1 MAQRRP
7 STLRTA
13 EPPAELPHAFAAIS
27 TPADHHARENE
38 FEQETRVLVSN
49 KKIKRSKHPSAMR
62 AANYVEDPTPLI
74 LKACEAPVG
83 RSLAETFKLKKAKDY
98 TVHQFG
104 LIQERVGM
112 HPRTLKFDAE
122 YEVGYLA
129 YVQES
134 SVVRVRLTFIVGSLF
149 LGALLAYEAHLDLF
163 RRRAGIPPPLPE
175 GELPDTNR
183 LVLYIL
189 SFGVSVPAF
198 FIGFL
203 LTFFESMHK
212 RIERITFAVFFVV
225 AMTLIFKKPVQA
237 QTGPVLPL
245 MILIIPIFG
254 ITRMRFLHS
263 CVLGWTI
270 FFTYLLVQG
279 VSLHWMDPIP
289 YGNGKTWKYD
299 NISDIIYQT
308 INYGIAIIG
317 GMVSHYRQELIRRR
331 NYALKLPF
339 TGLDDDEPLDL
350 FGKSYSEEHLM
361 DTCNLSFRNHDV
373 EEAFCRMWYLI
384 DPHPYENPNR
394 GDIHENV
401 YMTIRFAVLGV
412 FLSQVVLGIQDIKLL
427 FMKDFKFE
435 YSMAVIVR
443 FAIVVPLYLLSFYFM
458 YLLGRKYFE
467 MYLRKASN
475 VVDESGTESDV
486 DANHVTIAILE
497 QKRALPPSQSVK
509 ERLTKQTEAL
519 VATKGGY
526 VRSAQIF
533 ATGVLV
539 LQMGA
544 TMVLLLQVGRSFIVT
559 HSDKQLSATKP
570 NVYFMGF
577 LNAILF
583 AHRSGFKVR
592 YVYAARVSWAMVL
605 LFVFFASHYLTYAPW
620 PYLWAEYSCYL
631 VAVQF
636 LGMMISHEEESL
648 RRSFFVLKSMRMLEF
663 EKWFAGVLRIQ
674 KGVRKF
680 LARHR
685 SSQRSPPPPPPVER
699 VAHAQSFLA
708 MASKMGVQA
717 QAIQIA
723 VVLFDVLYSVAT
735 A

>member
-1 MAQRRP
+1 
-7 STLRTA
+7 
-13 EPPAELPHAFAAIS
+13 
-27 TPADHHARENE
+27 
-38 FEQETRVLVSN
+38 
-49 KKIKRSKHPSAMR
+49 
-62 AANYVEDPTPLI
+62 
-74 LKACEAPVG
+74 
-83 RSLAETFKLKKAKDY
+83 
-98 TVHQFG
+98 
-104 LIQERVGM
+104 
-112 HPRTLKFDAE
+112 
-122 YEVGYLA
+122 
-129 YVQES
+129 
-134 SVVRVRLTFIVGSLF
+134 
-149 LGALLAYEAHLDLF
+149 
-163 RRRAGIPPPLPE
+163 
-175 GELPDTNR
+175 
-183 LVLYIL
+183 
-189 SFGVSVPAF
+189 
-198 FIGFL
+198 
-203 LTFFESMHK
+203 
-212 RIERITFAVFFVV
+212 
-225 AMTLIFKKPVQA
+225 
-237 QTGPVLPL
+237 

-270 FFTYLLVQG
+270 FFTYLIVQG
-279 VSLHWMDPIP
+279 VSLHWITSIP
-289 YGNGKTWKYD
+289 YGNGKVWKYD

-350 FGKSYSEEHLM
+350 FGKSYSEERLFDM
-361 DTCNLSFRNHDV
+361 WSLSFRSYDV
-373 EEAFCRMWYLI
+373 EDAFCRVWYVI

-435 YSMAVIVR
+435 YGMAAIIR
-443 FAIVVPLYLLSFYFM
+443 FAVVVPLYLASFYFM
-458 YLLGRKYFE
+458 YILGRKYFE
-467 MYLRKASN
+467 MFLRKASGG
-475 VVDESGTESDV
+475 VESGTESDV
-486 DANHVTIAILE
+486 DANQVTIAILE

-519 VATKGGY
+519 VETKGGY
-526 VRSAQIF
+526 VRSAQVF
-533 ATGVLV
+533 ATVVLV

-544 TMVLLLQVGRSFIVT
+544 TMVLLFQVGRSFIVT
-559 HSDKQLSATKP
+559 HSAKP

-592 YVYAARVSWAMVL
+592 FVYAARVSWAMVL
-605 LFVFFASHYLTYAPW
+605 LFIFFASHYLHFDPW
-620 PYLWAEYSCYL
+620 PFLWAEYSCYL

-648 RRSFFVLKSMRMLEF
+648 RRSFFVLKSMRILEF

-685 SSQRSPPPPPPVER
+685 SSQRPLPPPAVEH